1 MSLCLDKFVADI
13 EDINNSN
20 TNGYSNE
27 NKNKNCE
34 YFRENNIVNRQ
45 KYDLFNHVTPAEGC
59 CFSTLKNNVTLI
71 NNSNDLDNYIK
82 KLLEDYKKIFKLQEF
97 KKYINLI
104 MNTSYENL
112 SGESDE
118 NLRPLKL
125 KEILPDKLKHYERL
139 FLGVDQDIYRLNK
152 LVAEFKNVNPFN
164 DVSKFTSE
172 VKKEKDFR
180 NTGSKEKQ
188 LFFYDKSSYVNFESV
203 FYIMMS
209 ILSILFIRIQVKK

>member
-1 MSLCLDKFVADI
+1 MSLCLDKFVVDL

-34 YFRENNIVNRQ
+34 YFRKNNIVNKQ
-45 KYDLFNHVTPAEGC
+45 KNDLLNYVSPAEGC
-59 CFSTLKNNVTLI
+59 CFSSLRNNVTLI
-71 NNSNDLDNYIK
+71 NNGKDLDNYIK
-82 KLLEDYKKIFKLQEF
+82 KLLGDYKKVFKSHEF
-97 KKYINLI
+97 KKYTNLI

-112 SGESDE
+112 SAESDE

-125 KEILPDKLKHYERL
+125 MEILPDKFKHYERL

-152 LVAEFKNVNPFN
+152 LVAGFRNVNPFS
-164 DVSKFTSE
+164 DISEFSSE
-172 VKKEKDFR
+172 VEKEKNFR
-180 NTGSKEKQ
+180 KTGSKEKE
-188 LFFYDKSSYVNFESV
+188 LFYYDKSSYVNFETI

-209 ILSILFIRIQVKK
+209 VLSILFIRIQVKK